1 MSIEVKRVAWPPP
14 NPKAAIETTVET
26 EVENTKSN
34 SNETNLSSTLESNQQ
49 VSILIIYWLFKF
61 HSMAG

>member
-49 VSILIIYWLFKF
+49 VSILIIY
-61 HSMAG
+61 